1 MSKEKD
7 ILFGVLTKAF
17 VKSEEELNSI
27 IYGQNGEVKEDALDS
42 LLKMESEKIQRVKK
56 DSVDVGFNNGYKK
69 AQAET
74 LSDFENKFKTKFSFN
89 SEQKGLDLVEEFIS
103 KNTKSNLTNDD
114 VRKHPSYIE
123 LERNSVR
130 RSDFEKLQ
138 SEYEGYRKQLEK
150 EKVINRVNG
159 KALEILEKLNPV
171 IEDNPRVAQKRKDM
185 FLKEFEQYDYE
196 FDSDYVIPVRDGKR
210 IQDDH
215 ANAIGFETLVRN
227 VAESYFTLNKQQ
239 YRQSAGNDGGSS
251 GGKYLDVPR
260 NEREYMEAL
269 AKETDPAKRVALKN
283 AYKAVAGK
291 QP

>member
-17 VKSEEELNSI
+17 VKSEEELNGI

-74 LSDFENKFKTKFSFN
+74 LSDFENKFKNKFGFN
-89 SEQKGLDLVEEFIS
+89 SEQKGIDLVEEYIS
-103 KNTKSNLTNDD
+103 KNTKTTLTTDD

-138 SEYEGYRKQLEK
+138 TEYEGYRKQLEK
-150 EKVINRVNG
+150 EKVMNRVNT

-171 IEDNPRVAQKRKDM
+171 IEDNPRVAQKRKEI
-185 FLKEFEQYDYE
+185 FLKEFEKYDYE
-196 FDSDYVIPVRDGKR
+196 FDSDYIIPVKEGKR
-210 IQDDH
+210 VQDDH

-227 VAESYFTLNKQQ
+227 FAENNFTLNKQQ
-239 YRQSAGNDGGSS
+239 YRQSAGNDGSAS

-260 NEREYMEAL
+260 TEREYMEAL

-291 QP
+291 QQ